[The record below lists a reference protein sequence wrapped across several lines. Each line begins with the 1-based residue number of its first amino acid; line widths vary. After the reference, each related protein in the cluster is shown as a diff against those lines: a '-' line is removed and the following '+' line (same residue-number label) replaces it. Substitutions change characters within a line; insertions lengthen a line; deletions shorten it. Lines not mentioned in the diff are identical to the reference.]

1 MTGAAS
7 ASLEGGRR
15 LLGALDGFVLLLDR
29 ELRLVGASDE
39 AREALGDGATLLGR
53 SCYEVTGR
61 GRQVCPGCPARA
73 ALESGARSFGEER
86 VDGGNPPRRLAVV
99 ASPLREADGSI
110 SGVVVS
116 ETRRPLAELRQELAE
131 RSEACST
138 LFEEV
143 PCYVSVQDRSFQVV
157 HANRR
162 FREDFGGHPRGAPVH
177 CYEVYKHRQEP
188 CLNCP
193 VAATFHDGVSHS
205 SEEVVTKQS
214 GEPADVLVVTAP
226 LRDAT
231 GEVAYVMKMSTN
243 ITEIRKMRSQLEALG
258 LLVGRIA
265 HEIKGVLM
273 GLDGGVYMVS
283 TAMERDDPKRLHEG
297 WGMVRR
303 NVDRVRTLV
312 LDMLY
317 YAKDRKPSYRLAS
330 PIRVAEEAL
339 RRFEPK
345 ARECGLSVET
355 RFDPTA
361 IRFSADARAIEALL
375 TNLLENALD
384 ACRSEPN
391 RERHTIRLSVRD
403 EGEEVVYQVADD
415 GVGMDRQARE
425 NAFTAF
431 FSSKGSAG
439 TGLGLYIAER
449 ITTQHRGRIEVESSL
464 GEGSTFTVRIPKG
477 KRPDRSARPAVGS

>member
-1 MTGAAS
+1 MSGTAS
-7 ASLEGGRR
+7 ASMDGRHE

-29 ELRLVGASDE
+29 ELRLLGASRE
-39 AREALGDGATLLGR
+39 ARETLGAGEPLLGR
-53 SCYEVTGR
+53 RCHEVAGR
-61 GRQVCPGCPARA
+61 GQDACPDCPARA
-73 ALESGARSFGEER
+73 ALESGARSYGEECLEI
-86 VDGGNPPRRLAVV
+86 GGDPRRLAVV
-99 ASPLREADGSI
+99 ASPRRDASGSI
-110 SGVVVS
+110 SSVVVA
-116 ETRRPLAELRQELAE
+116 ETRPPLAELRQELAE
-131 RSEACST
+131 RTEACST

-143 PCYVSVQDRSFQVV
+143 PCYVSVQDRAFEVV

-162 FREDFGGHPRGAPVH
+162 FREDFGGPDGAAPVH
-177 CYEVYKHRQEP
+177 CYEVYKHRDEP
-188 CLNCP
+188 CLSCA
-193 VAATFHDGVSHS
+193 VAETFADGKSHS
-205 SEEVVTKQS
+205 SEEVVTTRR
-214 GEPADVLVVTAP
+214 GEQADVLVVTAP
-226 LRDAT
+226 LRDPG
-231 GEVAYVMKMSTN
+231 GEVAYVMEMSTN

-258 LLVGRIA
+258 MLVGRIA

-283 TAMERDDPKRLHEG
+283 TAMERDDDGRLREG

-345 ARECGLSVET
+345 ARECGLAVET
-355 RFDPTA
+355 HFDPTA

-384 ACRSEPN
+384 ACRNEPT
-391 RERHTIRLSVRD
+391 RERHTIRLSVCD
-403 EGEEVVYQVADD
+403 EADEVLYQVQDD
-415 GVGMDRQARE
+415 GVGMDQEARE

-449 ITTQHRGRIEVESSL
+449 ITSQHQGRIAVDSAL

-477 KRPDRSARPAVGS
+477 RRPDRSARQAEGT